1 MGSTCVSHQSLQSCL
16 TLCDTMDCSPPGPS
30 VLGILQ
36 ARILERVTIP
46 STRGSSRPGIK
57 PTSPAAPALQV
68 DPLPLGSRMMGRLG
82 FKSRHPSSEPPPCFM
97 KMEIRNVTLYRMY
110 MPSVCVHIYPL
121 YIFCPVL
128 HGFKAITKRNLQLY
142 AYHFQNP
149 QFICRCWTDSICNVL
164 TVCLRS
170 KTITSWEQVP
180 DVSCPSLFPRTQ
192 WRQQNRT
199 SLNELLLKEGRIEQA
214 EE

>member
-1 MGSTCVSHQSLQSCL
+1 MGSTCVSPQSLQSCL
-16 TLCDTMDCSPPGPS
+16 TLCDTMDCSPPGSS

-82 FKSRHPSSEPPPCFM
+82 FKSRHPGSEPPPCFM

-110 MPSVCVHIYPL
+110 MPSVCVHICPL
-121 YIFCPVL
+121 YILLPCVAWFQGHNEKEPTTLCIPFPKPSVYLQVL
-128 HGFKAITKRNLQLY
+128 DWQHL
-142 AYHFQNP
+142 
-149 QFICRCWTDSICNVL
+149 
-164 TVCLRS
+164 
-170 KTITSWEQVP
+170 
-180 DVSCPSLFPRTQ
+180 
-192 WRQQNRT
+192 
-199 SLNELLLKEGRIEQA
+199 
-214 EE
+214 